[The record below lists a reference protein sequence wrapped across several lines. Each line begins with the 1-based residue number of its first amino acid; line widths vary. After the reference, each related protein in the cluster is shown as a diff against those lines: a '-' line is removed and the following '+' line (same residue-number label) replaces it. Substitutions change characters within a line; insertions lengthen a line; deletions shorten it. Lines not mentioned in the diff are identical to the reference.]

1 MSRFDLGDNI
11 KKPKTVPATVEGFWK
26 RVDSEKT
33 GRICAEL
40 ADVLEQQLRG
50 ELSKEDYKTKKAE
63 IKLGATFYTP
73 HAHFNKAYK
82 SNEGEPVDSGK
93 CIIDLDGCEDFP
105 ELYAKTLMGRERE
118 LGINMVNR
126 SVSGTGGH
134 VLFDI
139 PEGMDRQTAQAWL
152 SHEMG
157 DVEYDKAVHELER
170 AIYLPCRE
178 YILYID
184 EELMFS
190 DELHAAKVK
199 YDGRSKMDDVSE
211 KPSAINPHPSAIN
224 PHPSAIVESPVEA
237 DERTMLIFHECMK
250 EEGVVDADFVNEGGR
265 HNSVKLVLSHCNQLL
280 TQEETL
286 GVLKVLMPNN
296 WQDEN
301 IQTLVGDFYSKY
313 LDRSKPLSLVQKR
326 IFKESKRR
334 FRAEQ
339 EEDSNLSDVEGCSD
353 AQSKDSLSRMFASNV
368 PPTIPQNLPR
378 LVNTVIK
385 NTPRLYQATVAQAMF
400 PALATYPKRLS
411 FRYIDNQ
418 QRELRIN
425 CLIIAGTGTGK
436 DICTK
441 QPLSHIIA
449 DIKQRD
455 EINRERLKKY
465 NEEYNNKANNKQKP
479 QRPDDLV
486 IQTIKSDVTR
496 AALVQRMDDA
506 QGAPLY
512 VRMNELE
519 QWDKV
524 EGATGR
530 SNQFTVM
537 KQNDDEENDFGSDR
551 ASTQSVTGSGSLHLN
566 WNANTTISKAMKYF
580 RFVVTDGPISRLCLA
595 TIPDCE
601 IGSDIPVFG
610 DYDTAY
616 DEALKPY
623 IENLKAAT
631 GVVDCQQA
639 KKLIKRLKAECA
651 DFARL
656 SQDTVFDNLTHRA
669 LVHAFRK
676 ACLLYAANGMKWERG
691 IEDFCRWS
699 LLYDLY
705 LKMKF
710 WGDQI
715 RSADG
720 DVQVSKRGPE
730 SLLDSLPSEFTLED
744 AKRVRQQKGMDAG
757 RARKMIS
764 TWQSRNFVIQMSD
777 VSFKKLSE
785 EERKSRQ
792 KGKNQKKNN
801 DE

>member
-93 CIIDLDGCEDFP
+93 AVIDLDGCADF
-105 ELYAKTLMGRERE
+105 EQLYERFLMGRERE

-139 PEGMDRQTAQAWL
+139 PEGMDRQTAQAWM

-157 DVEYDKAVHELER
+157 DVEYDKAVHEPER

-199 YDGRSKMDDVSE
+199 YDGRSKRDDIRE
-211 KPSAINPHPSAIN
+211 KPSDIDHQTSA
-224 PHPSAIVESPVEA
+224 SVKSPVEA

-286 GVLKVLMPNN
+286 GVLKELMPNN

-313 LDRSKPLSLVQKR
+313 LDKSKPLSLVQKR

-339 EEDSNLSDVEGCSD
+339 EEDSNLNDVEGCSD

-368 PPTIPQNLPR
+368 PPAIPQNLPR
-378 LVNTVIK
+378 LVKTVIK
-385 NTPRLYQATVAQAMF
+385 HTPRLYQATVAQAMF

-418 QRELRIN
+418 QRELRMN

-580 RFVVTDGPISRLCLA
+580 RYVVTDGPISRLCLA

-631 GVVDCQQA
+631 GVIDCQQA

-676 ACLLYAANGMKWERG
+676 ACLLYAANGMKWERS

-744 AKRVRQQKGMDAG
+744 AMRVRQQKGMDAR

-764 TWQSRNFVIQMSD
+764 TWQSRDFVIQMSD

-785 EERKSRQ
+785 EERKIRL
-792 KGKNQKKNN
+792 KKKNQKKNN

>member
-40 ADVLEQQLRG
+40 ADILEAKRRG
-50 ELSKEDYKTKKAE
+50 DMSQEDYKTKKAE

-93 CIIDLDGCEDFP
+93 AVIDLDGCESFP

-139 PEGMDRQTAQAWL
+139 PEGMDRQTAQAWM

-157 DVEYDKAVHELER
+157 DVEYDKAVHEPER

-178 YILYID
+178 YILYIN

-190 DELHAAKVK
+190 DELHPAKVK
-199 YDGRSKMDDVSE
+199 YDGRSKMDDVRE
-211 KPSAINPHPSAIN
+211 KPSDIDHQT
-224 PHPSAIVESPVEA
+224 SAIVETPVEA
-237 DERTMLIFHECMK
+237 DERTMLIFRECMK

-286 GVLKVLMPNN
+286 GVLKELMPNN

-313 LDRSKPLSLVQKR
+313 LDRNKPLSLVQKR

-339 EEDSNLSDVEGCSD
+339 EKDSNLNDAEGCSD

-368 PPTIPQNLPR
+368 PPALPSNLPK
-378 LVNTVIK
+378 LVKAVTK
-385 NTPRLYQATVAQAMF
+385 NTPEIYLATVAQAMF
-400 PALATYPKRLS
+400 PPLATYPKHLS
-411 FRYIDNQ
+411 FKYIDNQ
-418 QRELRIN
+418 IRELRIN
-425 CLIIAGTGTGK
+425 CLIIAETGSGK

-441 QPLSHIIA
+441 QPLTHIIA

-455 EINRERLKKY
+455 EINRERLKKF
-465 NEEYNNKANNKQKP
+465 NEEYNGKANNKQKP

-486 IQTIKSDVTR
+486 IQTIKSDVTK

-524 EGATGR
+524 EGASGR
-530 SNQFTVM
+530 NNQFTVM

-551 ASTQSVTGSGSLHLN
+551 ASTQSVTASGSLHLN
-566 WNANTTISKAMKYF
+566 WNGNTTVGKALKYF
-580 RFVVTDGPISRLCLA
+580 RYVVNDGPISRLCLA
-595 TIPDCE
+595 TIADTE
-601 IGSDIPVFG
+601 IGADIPVFG
-610 DYDTAY
+610 DYDSEY

-639 KKLIKRLKAECA
+639 KKMIRRLKAECA

-699 LLYDLY
+699 LMYDLY

-744 AKRVRQQKGMDAG
+744 AMRVRQQKGMDAR

-764 TWQSRNFVIQMSD
+764 TWQSRDFVIQMSD

-785 EERKSRQ
+785 EERKIRL
-792 KGKNQKKNN
+792 KKKNQKKNN